1 MHTVSNYLA
10 ASLELQLFGAVFKRS
25 IILTVYAPAAE
36 RWKGARSYG
45 ITDQSETRC
54 YLLISDTFL
63 QLEGQNVGHFIQ
75 QGNDF
80 KTQNRCSEGQVQ
92 SISVII
98 STVI

>member
-25 IILTVYAPAAE
+25 IILTVYAPAPE

-45 ITDQSETRC
+45 ITVSQRLGVIC
-54 YLLISDTFL
+54 LISNTFL

>member
-1 MHTVSNYLA
+1 MYV
-10 ASLELQLFGAVFKRS
+10 GV
-25 IILTVYAPAAE
+25 I
-36 RWKGARSYG
+36 
-45 ITDQSETRC
+45 C
-54 YLLISDTFL
+54 LISNTFL